1 MDATAP
7 DYSTKVV
14 KFFVVASVI
23 WALVGML
30 IGLSSQPNSTGLFS
44 ISIPST
50 SSLGDCVHCIPL
62 GSYTA
67 SW

>member
-30 IGLSSQPNSTGLFS
+30 IG
-44 ISIPST
+44 
-50 SSLGDCVHCIPL
+50 
-62 GSYTA
+62 
-67 SW
+67 